1 MGAWALIY
9 PESPWVFL
17 ELSRP
22 LKWPLSR
29 LWVRLLLHCCSFT
42 LAVVLSVVVVVGA
55 SASSVAPRFFLIFLQ
70 SQGQISFLTRRYAWH
85 AMSTTMITSPTT
97 LTFLKILL
105 FIVLLILKLILM
117 LNFSCCFLF
126 KNKVSRQ
133 TPSSD
138 AIRSFSVL
146 PFPKSA
152 SPITLVLEMMTESQR
167 HGLEFPMTLFA
178 SVLHAQ

>member
-1 MGAWALIY
+1 MGAWAFY

-17 ELSRP
+17 VLSRP
-22 LKWPLSR
+22 LVWPLSR
-29 LWVRLLLHCCSFT
+29 LWVRPSRHCCSFT
-42 LAVVLSVVVVVGA
+42 LGAILSVVVVGA
-55 SASSVAPRFFLIFLQ
+55 STSSAAPAFLFLWIFLQ
-70 SQGQISFLTRRYAWH
+70 IQGQTSFLTRRYAWQ
-85 AMSTTMITSPTT
+85 AMSTHMITSPIT

-105 FIVLLILKLILM
+105 FIVLLFLKLILM

-167 HGLEFPMTLFA
+167 HGLEFPLTLFA